1 MLFIELIPA
10 SLEMIA
16 PVKRKNMRYV
26 RRSLVFRPAF
36 ADPVME
42 EKTID
47 INAKVSYFD
56 DITTRVFSKN
66 GFSLKHDILLFNR
79 ISMSYF

>member
-47 INAKVSYFD
+47 INAKVSYFG
-56 DITTRVFSKN
+56 DIIARVFSKN

-79 ISMSYF
+79 ISLLYF

>member
-1 MLFIELIPA
+1 MIPA

-16 PVKRKNMRYV
+16 PVKRRNMRYV
-26 RRSLVFRPAF
+26 RQSLVFRPAF

-56 DITTRVFSKN
+56 DIISRVFSKDKFN
-66 GFSLKHDILLFNR
+66 IKHDILLFN
-79 ISMSYF
+79 I